1 MQMDHSTGR
10 YIPARYVD
18 HLVVRQGEDLVF
30 EMTGGIS
37 MSEDPSFRFTYL
49 PNGAKSL
56 SVEARDSEG
65 TTWKAQ
71 YPIGDAS

>member
-10 YIPARYVD
+10 YIPARYIER
-18 HLVVRQGEDLVF
+18 LVVKQGDDLVF
-30 EMTGGIS
+30 EIAGGIS
-37 MSEDPSFRFTYL
+37 MSEDPDLRFTYL
-49 PNGAKSL
+49 PNGAKTL

-65 TTWKAQ
+65 ATWISH